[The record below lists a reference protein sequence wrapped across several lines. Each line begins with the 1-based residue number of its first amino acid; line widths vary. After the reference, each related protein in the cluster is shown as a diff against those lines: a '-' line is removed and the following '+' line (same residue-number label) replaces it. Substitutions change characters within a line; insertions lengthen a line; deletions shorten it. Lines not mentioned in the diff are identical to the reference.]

1 MSKKTVAVTLEVPEG
16 LMQFLEDIVP
26 STEFET
32 VQDYLKDAVIAKVA
46 GDIEGEYFNPT
57 LKNVAKKYNLKEEF
71 DIKEADAE

>member
-1 MSKKTVAVTLEVPEG
+1 MSKKTVSVTLEIPEG
-16 LMQFLEDIVP
+16 LMQFLKDIVP
-26 STEFET
+26 STEYES
-32 VQDYLKDAVIAKVA
+32 VKDYLEDAVISKVA